1 MPSTSSPP
9 SAGRSGSSDVA
20 QQAGP
25 AGTRESEEPRTKR
38 RRAKADRAPKPPGW
52 FDAWTRDVAR
62 DVTAEDL
69 QRLFTHETRE
79 AYRFFARGLD
89 EERVAREP
97 WWRALGLRTRQVFMA
112 FTLRLSPARRALYLI
127 ALVVALIGVLK
138 LYRQWGRVDVPFGTP
153 FFHLTLFAPQWADG
167 TLALL
172 VSFILINL
180 LLLIEVADRLSLK
193 GELEVAREI
202 QLAMLPTGTYSSG
215 DAEICGVT
223 RPANTVGG
231 DFYDV
236 IPLSGD
242 PDGRV
247 IVTIGD
253 VAGKGSPAALLMALL
268 LAVLRTLVDERL
280 EPCALMARL
289 NTQIC
294 RHTPGSRFIT
304 LFYGVYTPSTG
315 LLTYVN
321 AGQNPPL
328 LRRADGTFDRLG
340 GTGVALGMFEG
351 SGYTSVDTHV
361 DPGDILVL
369 YSDGITEAESPAGL
383 PFEETGL
390 ERFLSARG
398 EEPPAVLAPALLR
411 AVEAHARDSRF
422 TDDLTVLILTRGAG
436 PG

>member
-1 MPSTSSPP
+1 LAKRP
-9 SAGRSGSSDVA
+9 GSN
-20 QQAGP
+20 
-25 AGTRESEEPRTKR
+25 
-38 RRAKADRAPKPPGW
+38 W
-52 FDAWTRDVAR
+52 FDAWTRDLTR

-69 QRLFTHETRE
+69 SRLFTHDTRE
-79 AYRFFARGLD
+79 AYRFFTRGLD
-89 EERVAREP
+89 EERIANDP
-97 WWRALGLRTRQVFMA
+97 WWRRAAIRVRQVFIA
-112 FTLRLSPARRALYLI
+112 FTLKLSPARRSLYLI
-127 ALVVALIGVLK
+127 SLVVALIGVIK

-153 FFHLTLFAPQWADG
+153 FFHVVLFAPQWADG

-172 VSFILINL
+172 VSIILINL
-180 LLLIEVADRLSLK
+180 LLLLEVADRLSLK

-202 QLAMLPTGTYSSG
+202 QLAMLPNGTYSAG
-215 DAEICGVT
+215 DADICGIT

-236 IPLSGD
+236 LPLIGY

-280 EPCALMARL
+280 EACALMARL

-304 LFYGVYTPSTG
+304 LFYGVYTPATG
-315 LLTYVN
+315 GLTYVN

-328 LRRADGTFDRLG
+328 LRRANGSIERLA
-340 GTGVALGMFEG
+340 GTGIALGMFDG
-351 SGYTSVDTHV
+351 SVYEAIETEVRR
-361 DPGDILVL
+361 GDMLL
-369 YSDGITEAESPAGL
+369 MYSDGVTEAENPVGE
-383 PFEETGL
+383 PFEESGL
-390 ERFLSARG
+390 EQFVAARG
-398 EEPPAVLAPALLR
+398 HESPAILAPGILR

-422 TDDLTVLILTRGAG
+422 TDDLTVLILKRG
-436 PG
+436 